1 MIIKI
6 TLKTDKYFETYASTW
21 QEALEYTLR
30 NVMSWAGI
38 NDCYLKTVQED
49 RKMICDV
56 LEVVNGLTEDQL
68 AEIHPLLIGTYFKIE
83 KLKVTPLN
91 EQVFDYLWKY
101 RCRGGINNGWVR
113 KPAIKN
119 DLNIE
124 KVGGL
129 TGTLTGFMRKGI
141 IENQNIELPDG
152 ETLRFYRIARA
163 HTFNR

>member
-6 TLKTDKYFETYASTW
+6 TLKTNQYFETYASTW

-30 NVMSWAGI
+30 NIMSWAGI

-49 RKMICDV
+49 RKLICDV
-56 LEVVNGLTEDQL
+56 LEVIKSLTEDQL
-68 AEIHPLLIGTYFKIE
+68 AEIHPILIGTYFKIE
-83 KLKVTPLN
+83 KLKVTQNN
-91 EQVFDYLWKY
+91 EIIFDYLWER

-113 KPAIKN
+113 KPAIVQ
-119 DLNIE
+119 DLGFT
-124 KVGGL
+124 KVGTV
-129 TGTLTGFMRKGI
+129 TGTLMGFMRKGL

-163 HTFNR
+163 HIFNR